1 MAKRKSRSTVRRA
14 TSPYYG
20 PRRKTKKRRTSTLN
34 RSTVKP
40 MKSAGALV
48 GAGLVYGP
56 YAMASIKA
64 KSVTPMVAAITSKNV
79 AVAAVK
85 SVAVGYIGGALAGKV
100 IDTVGLKKPVNK
112 VFRTVKGLI

>member
-1 MAKRKSRSTVRRA
+1 MARRKSRSTTRRA
-14 TSPYYG
+14 SSPYYG
-20 PRRKTKKRRTSTLN
+20 PRRKTKKRRTSALN

-56 YAMASIKA
+56 FAMASVKA
-64 KSVTPMVAAITSKNV
+64 KSITPMVSAITNKTV
-79 AVAAVK
+79 AVTALKYMAY
-85 SVAVGYIGGALAGKV
+85 GYIGGALAGKV

-112 VFRTVKGLI
+112 AFRLVKGLI